1 MCLAPRE
8 AGLLYNDFDWCNTLL
23 LILILVVFA
32 LIIAKRFNKKESEM
46 DTYLYEDEM
55 DEEELKDI
63 DEELH

>member
-1 MCLAPRE
+1 MIYQL
-8 AGLLYNDFDWCNTLL
+8 G

-32 LIIAKRFNKKESEM
+32 LIIAKRFNKKETEA